1 MSPRRITVVTRELL
15 GYVRVGGAGTAT
27 TYLAVALAR
36 MGHRVDVV
44 YVGDL
49 PADPVTAEWARLYE
63 EAGIAIRLPPPSD
76 EIVQPDRF
84 TRLRAVEAALR
95 GDLPKVVIAHD
106 LTAPVYTALRLRQL
120 GLAFEGTLFV
130 VFCHGTRLWAKE
142 VARNERVSRD
152 VLVEAALE
160 RASVELAD
168 AIVSPSAYLIAWM
181 RDQGWQLPE
190 QAVVIPYLTR
200 SGATGERSRARAQ
213 ADGRV
218 QRLAFF
224 GRFEERKGVR
234 PFVAGINALEPELLE
249 GIELDF
255 LGRETP
261 VWTPERIDAMLSEHA
276 KRALRNVT
284 FETRLDQHE
293 ALARLSRRGTLA
305 VMPSLEDNSPN
316 TVYECLERGIP
327 FMASNV
333 GGIPELVAPED
344 RPRVLFEPT
353 AEGVAAGLRHALS
366 AGNAPLPSRPAFDH
380 TDSLRKWE
388 AILAMRPRRVAAVSE
403 RPPVDVVVVHRQSAA
418 NLDRCLSALAAQSY
432 GELSITVAVA
442 NPAGLVSGDLA
453 GRPLVVHS
461 ERLSIEGARRAGL
474 EAGTAP
480 WVVFLDEEDVAA
492 PELLA
497 TLVRAQVASGAD
509 VVTCGLA
516 LQHPD
521 HGAELHFFLGEPRAL
536 GVLDNGYGNTALIRR
551 SLLNEMTSTWP
562 AGDPDWPLLA
572 RLSTS
577 GARIVSVPL
586 PLIARNAR
594 PGTLEQHSADALQVV
609 QTLEQCLPPQ
619 LSSLA
624 RLTAGL
630 AADMRPGGGR

>member
-1 MSPRRITVVTRELL
+1 VSPRRITVVTRELL

-36 MGHRVDVV
+36 MGHRVDVL

-49 PADPVTAEWARLYE
+49 PGGPMTAEWAGLYE

-76 EIVQPDRF
+76 EIVQPGRF
-84 TRLRAVEAALR
+84 TRLRAVEMALR
-95 GDLPKVVIAHD
+95 GDVPEVVIAHD

-120 GLAFEGTLFV
+120 GLAYEETLFV

-168 AIVSPSAYLIAWM
+168 VIVSPSAYLIAWM

-200 SGATGERSRARAQ
+200 SATAGEPPPEPAHT
-213 ADGRV
+213 DGRV
-218 QRLAFF
+218 QRLTFF

-234 PFVAGINALEPELLE
+234 PFVAGINSLEPELLE

-261 VWTPERIDAMLSEHA
+261 AWTPERIDGLLSEHA
-276 KRALRNVT
+276 KRALRTVT
-284 FETRLDQHE
+284 FETGLDQPE
-293 ALARLSRRGTLA
+293 ALASLSRRGTLA

-316 TVYECLERGIP
+316 TVYECLERSIP

-353 AEGVAAGLRHALS
+353 AEGVAAGLRRALS
-366 AGNAPLPSRPAFDH
+366 AGDAPLPPRPAFDH
-380 TDSLRKWE
+380 SDSLRKWE
-388 AILAMRPRRVAAVSE
+388 AILATRPRRVAAASE
-403 RPPVDVVVVHRQSAA
+403 RPLVDVVVVHRQSAA
-418 NLDRCLSALAAQSY
+418 ELHRCLSALVAQSY

-442 NPAGLVSGDLA
+442 DPRGLASGDLP
-453 GRPLVVHS
+453 GRPLVVRS
-461 ERLSIEGARRAGL
+461 ERLSIEGARQAGVG
-474 EAGTAP
+474 AGTAP
-480 WVVFLDEEDVAA
+480 WVVFLDEDDVAS
-492 PELLA
+492 PELMA
-497 TLVRAQVASGAD
+497 TLVRAQAASGAD
-509 VVTCGLA
+509 VVTCGLE
-516 LQHPD
+516 LHDPD
-521 HGAELHFFLGEPRAL
+521 LGAELQFFLGEPRAL
-536 GVLDNGYGNTALIRR
+536 GVLANCYGNTALIRR
-551 SLLNEMTSTWP
+551 SLLSEMTSAWP
-562 AGDPDWPLLA
+562 ADDPDWPLLA
-572 RLSTS
+572 RLSAS

-586 PLIARNAR
+586 PLVTRNTR

-609 QTLEQCLPPQ
+609 QTLERCLPPQ

-630 AADMRPGGGR
+630 AADMRQGGGR